1 LILGLPK
8 LWPAIGNAHLL
19 KDATSTTSIQVIL
32 GWFNQCLAEHPL
44 CQTRIQNL
52 PTRVLHVGDERQ
64 EPHLYET
71 RKEKAQY
78 AALSH
83 CWGDLQ
89 GVRLTTTRKVLED
102 RKKSIP
108 INTLPKSFFDAVLL
122 TRALGIEYLWIDSL
136 CIIQDD
142 EDDWARESAHMAE
155 VYQNAALTISADG
168 AANGSQ
174 GLFEPSIN
182 RSIEETILRPRR
194 HSADSTPVYVR
205 ETTLATSGDHIHHIR
220 GMNDEPLR
228 CRGWALQ
235 EWLLSTKIVH
245 FTRGE
250 ILWEC
255 GEIQHCECQVIS
267 QSTTT
272 MWEAQDSRLPGKA
285 HYFRSETRGK
295 EERRHHGMLKWST
308 VVYDFSRRRLT
319 RDSDKLPALSG
330 LAAFTKANA
339 EADYVAGLW
348 KSKLPGALL
357 WQVEGEESR
366 RYTDYV
372 APTWSWTSVHGCI
385 YAGEPMWDN
394 ELPFECKVLELVTPL
409 ATSNPF
415 GALKKSYI
423 KVKGAVAT
431 LPKNMRRKAGPPRLR
446 GEGDYLDYQGAG
458 DDFQYW
464 GELVVDVKGLAFEVR
479 SADEVPV
486 LIIHGDTVITNTI
499 QGIAL
504 KPQGEGSDTFERVGY
519 FWLSYKGYQWE
530 SWLRDTLNASERTIT
545 IL

>member
-1 LILGLPK
+1 
-8 LWPAIGNAHLL
+8 
-19 KDATSTTSIQVIL
+19 
-32 GWFNQCLAEHPL
+32 LAEHPL

-108 INTLPKSFFDAVLL
+108 IDTLPKSFFDAVLL

-182 RSIEETILRPRR
+182 RAVEETILRPRR

-205 ETTLATSGDHIHHIR
+205 ETTLTRYGSHVHVISSMD
-220 GMNDEPLR
+220 DEPLR
-228 CRGWALQ
+228 GRAWALQ
-235 EWLLSTKIVH
+235 EWLLSTRVVH

-255 GEIQHCECQVIS
+255 GETQYCKCQVIS
-267 QSTTT
+267 QSTTMSEEQT
-272 MWEAQDSRLPGKA
+272 IRLYGKA
-285 HYFRSETRGK
+285 DYFQSEN
-295 EERRHHGMLKWST
+295 RRHHGMLEWST
-308 VVYDFSRRRLT
+308 VVHDFSRRRLT

-348 KSKLPGALL
+348 KSELPGALL
-357 WQVEGEESR
+357 WRVVGEESR

-372 APTWSWTSVHGCI
+372 APTWSWTSVHGRI
-385 YAGEPMWDN
+385 YAGEPTWDN

-431 LPKNMRRKAGPPRLR
+431 LSKSMRRDGTLELD
-446 GEGDYLDYQGAG
+446 GEGDDFEYLGEG
-458 DDFQYW
+458 DDFEYW
-464 GELVVDVKGLAFEVR
+464 GELVVDVKGLAFEVG

-486 LIIHGDTVITNTI
+486 LIIHRDTVNADVIR
-499 QGIAL
+499 GIAL
-504 KPQGEGSDTFERVGY
+504 KPLGGGSDTFERVGY
-519 FWLSYKGYQWE
+519 FWLTYKGHQWE
-530 SWLRDTLNASERTIT
+530 SWIRDTLNVSERTIT